1 MYSHMSTVI
10 AGVFSLLNRM
20 LSWRSVWN
28 DVYATERAVL
38 AVRQEV
44 KFSAKFATLRA
55 SGSAHV
61 RQWRGFLTCRQA
73 GVMKRIT
80 NACEAR
86 A

>member
-10 AGVFSLLNRM
+10 AGVFSPLNRM
-20 LSWRSVWN
+20 LSWQSAWN
-28 DVYATERAVL
+28 DVYAQERVVL

-55 SGSAHV
+55 RERAHV

-80 NACEAR
+80 NVREAR